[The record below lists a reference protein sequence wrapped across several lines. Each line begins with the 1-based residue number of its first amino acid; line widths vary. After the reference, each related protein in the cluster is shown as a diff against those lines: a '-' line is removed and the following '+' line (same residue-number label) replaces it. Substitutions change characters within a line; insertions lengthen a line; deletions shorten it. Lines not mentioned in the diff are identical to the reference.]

1 MNVSKVDSANT
12 IGFRLALLQL
22 LEALECDF
30 ELIRCRE
37 SGRVVEDFHP
47 EE

>member
-1 MNVSKVDSANT
+1 MNVSEVDSSNT
-12 IGFRLALLQL
+12 IGVQLTLLQL

-30 ELIRCRE
+30 ELIRGRE
-37 SGRVVEDFHP
+37 SGRVVEDFHA